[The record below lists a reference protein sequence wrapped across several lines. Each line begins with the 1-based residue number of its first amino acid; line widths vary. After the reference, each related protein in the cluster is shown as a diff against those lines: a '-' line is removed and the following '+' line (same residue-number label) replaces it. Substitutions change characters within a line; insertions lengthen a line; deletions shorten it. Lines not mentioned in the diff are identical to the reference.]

1 MAVPESEETGMNS
14 SRKTSVKIESSITDE
29 RSSSYVSKRDGLR
42 AQAWR
47 ITINSTSKRAV
58 GREVSAV
65 ESSGV
70 VLNFGVGVLMA
81 GQPAL
86 LQTNAVLVCSLSLI
100 HI

>member
-1 MAVPESEETGMNS
+1 M
-14 SRKTSVKIESSITDE
+14 
-29 RSSSYVSKRDGLR
+29 
-42 AQAWR
+42 
-47 ITINSTSKRAV
+47 

-86 LQTNAVLVCSLSLI
+86 LQTNAVLVCSSMETMPRAAKARDDGKLSDAPGRQLVAPEPTSGRE
-100 HI
+100 